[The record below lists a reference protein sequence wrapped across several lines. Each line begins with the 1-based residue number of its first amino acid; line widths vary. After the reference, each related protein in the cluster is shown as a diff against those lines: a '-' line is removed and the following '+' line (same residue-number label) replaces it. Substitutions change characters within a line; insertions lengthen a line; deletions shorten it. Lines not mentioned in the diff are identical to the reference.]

1 MLANALE
8 MNTAINGFFQQK
20 LTFLWIFS
28 ENCAFVLQLLKS
40 ASFQQLELF
49 ACKQQDTF
57 FNQWYAICWV
67 VAHLWSVL
75 QSFAFQAIL
84 HWKRAQNLLAITS
97 ETWEFNF
104 LQRYWPWLKLCFSEV
119 KSIKLAFSKYH
130 IKHLL

>member
-57 FNQWYAICWV
+57 FNQWYAIC
-67 VAHLWSVL
+67 
-75 QSFAFQAIL
+75 
-84 HWKRAQNLLAITS
+84 
-97 ETWEFNF
+97 
-104 LQRYWPWLKLCFSEV
+104 
-119 KSIKLAFSKYH
+119 
-130 IKHLL
+130 